1 MADGHGSSTRAILY
15 ALFANSG
22 IAITKTGAA
31 IYTKSGSM
39 LAEAIHSYA
48 DVGNQFLL
56 LLGLRQSK
64 KPPTEEHP
72 LGYGKATYFWS
83 FMVAILLFSMGGLF
97 SIYEGWHKLHEP
109 GELNQVW
116 VGLVVLGFSIILEL
130 VSMFGCMREINKMRG
145 ERPLW
150 RWLKTSRN
158 AELVVIFGEDLAALL
173 GLIVAFIFLL
183 IAFLTGDPIYDA
195 YGSISIGIILI
206 LISVFVAIRVKVMLI
221 GRSADP
227 DIEQA
232 VESFI
237 EQNQHIEKLFNL
249 ITMQMGPDIM
259 LAAKVKMKN
268 DIDMQTGVVQINA
281 LEKNIK
287 QKFPEVTWIFLE
299 PDIED

>member
-1 MADGHGSSTRAILY
+1 MADSHGSSTRAILF

-48 DVGNQFLL
+48 DCGNQLLL

-64 KPPTEEHP
+64 KPPSEEHP

-109 GELNQVW
+109 AVLNKVW
-116 VGLVVLGFSIILEL
+116 VGLIVLAFSICLEV
-130 VSMFGCMREINKMRG
+130 VSMYGCMREINKMRG
-145 ERPLW
+145 KRPLW
-150 RWLKTSRN
+150 EWLKTSRN

-173 GLIVAFIFLL
+173 GLVVAFGFLL
-183 IAFLTGDPIYDA
+183 VAYLTGNPIFDA
-195 YGSISIGIILI
+195 YGSISIGVILL

-227 DIEQA
+227 DIENL
-232 VESFI
+232 I
-237 EQNQHIEKLFNL
+237 ENYIRNNPNIEKLFNL
-249 ITMQMGPDIM
+249 ISMQLGPQIM
-259 LAAKVKMKN
+259 LAAKVRLKN
-268 DIDMQTGVVQINA
+268 DITLEDGISQIND
-281 LEKNIK
+281 LERSIK
-287 QKFPEVTWIFLE
+287 AKFPEVQWIFIE
-299 PDIED
+299 PDIAD

>member
-1 MADGHGSSTRAILY
+1 MADSHGSSTRAILF

-48 DVGNQFLL
+48 DCGNQLLL

-64 KPPTEEHP
+64 KPPSEEHP

-109 GELNQVW
+109 AALNKVW
-116 VGLVVLGFSIILEL
+116 VGLIVLAFSICLEV
-130 VSMFGCMREINKMRG
+130 VSMYGCMREINKMRG
-145 ERPLW
+145 KRPLW
-150 RWLKTSRN
+150 EWLKTSRN

-173 GLIVAFIFLL
+173 GLVVAFGFLL
-183 IAFLTGDPIYDA
+183 VAYLTGNPIFDA
-195 YGSISIGIILI
+195 YGSISIGVILL

-227 DIEQA
+227 DIENL
-232 VESFI
+232 I
-237 EQNQHIEKLFNL
+237 ENYIRNNPNIEKLFNL
-249 ITMQMGPDIM
+249 ISMQLGPQIM
-259 LAAKVKMKN
+259 LAAKVRLKN
-268 DIDMQTGVVQINA
+268 DITLEDGISQIND
-281 LEKNIK
+281 LERSIK
-287 QKFPEVTWIFLE
+287 AKFPEVQWIFIE
-299 PDIED
+299 PDIAD